1 MPVNALHRDAQ
12 SAEFFDATADG
23 RLLLRKCGN
32 CGHISEPRTEMCP
45 QCAATTLSWT
55 PSAGK
60 GSITAYGVINR
71 RSGDGPSRVPVAIVE
86 LDEGPWLS
94 TQIVGSDP
102 DAAHVGSRVELTF
115 ERPDGSEAVPVFRLA
130 QE

>member
-1 MPVNALHRDAQ
+1 
-12 SAEFFDATADG
+12 
-23 RLLLRKCGN
+23 
-32 CGHISEPRTEMCP
+32 
-45 QCAATTLSWT
+45 LSWT

-60 GSITAYGVINR
+60 GSITAYGVVNR
-71 RSGDGPSRVPVAIVE
+71 RSGEGQARIPVAIVE

-94 TQIVGSDP
+94 TQIVDSDP

-130 QE
+130 QG